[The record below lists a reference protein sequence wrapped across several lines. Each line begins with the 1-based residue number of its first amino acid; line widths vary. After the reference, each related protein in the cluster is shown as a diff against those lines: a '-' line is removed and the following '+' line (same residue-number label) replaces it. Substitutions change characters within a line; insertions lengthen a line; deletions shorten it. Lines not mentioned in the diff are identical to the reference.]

1 MKWSIGA
8 YERWRACRAQIFS
21 ARHTATWTRNNRPIQ
36 PIHETAKNVADLKVD
51 VCDFIVEIRKEN
63 GQQYP
68 SGTLYD
74 LLGGLS
80 LYLEREHG
88 FCNKLMSGAFREIR
102 NTLDNVM
109 KERSAEGIQ
118 GRQERD
124 YISKEH
130 EEILWN
136 KGILGE
142 DNPDKLRRTVFFLVG
157 TQFGL
162 RGNKEQHDLRRYP
175 DSQISI
181 IKVDGKDAL
190 IYREFTSKTRQ
201 GGIADRGKV
210 NPRISYAFCSG
221 FRPRCFVELFRKYM
235 FLGPKGNFHWPR
247 FYVQTDPK
255 WNPGSDYWYTNRPVG
270 KNTIGKYIQTMME
283 EAGIE
288 GHFRNHSTRKSTCT
302 RLFQEGVDPQLIKE
316 QTGHKSEAV
325 MRYKKSNLA
334 MKKQV
339 SDMLNVLPK
348 EMEDIRNSQQRL
360 LDNEVSKKEIIVDE
374 KVAAQDAK
382 VKSDPEHG
390 ARDSVVL
397 DTKKGL
403 DIEVPNAN
411 GLNFS
416 QLQGL
421 INIHLHFHQK

>member
-1 MKWSIGA
+1 M
-8 YERWRACRAQIFS
+8 
-21 ARHTATWTRNNRPIQ
+21 
-36 PIHETAKNVADLKVD
+36 
-51 VCDFIVEIRKEN
+51 
-63 GQQYP
+63 
-68 SGTLYD
+68 
-74 LLGGLS
+74 
-80 LYLEREHG
+80 
-88 FCNKLMSGAFREIR
+88 
-102 NTLDNVM
+102 
-109 KERSAEGIQ
+109 
-118 GRQERD
+118 
-124 YISKEH
+124 
-130 EEILWN
+130 
-136 KGILGE
+136 
-142 DNPDKLRRTVFFLVG
+142 VG
-157 TQFGL
+157 TRFGL

-181 IKVDGKDAL
+181 VKVDGKDAL

-201 GGIADRGKV
+201 GGIADCGKV
-210 NPRISYAFCSG
+210 NPRVSYAFCSG
-221 FRPRCFVELFRKYM
+221 YRPRCFVELFRKYI

-247 FYVQTDPK
+247 FYVQTDVN
-255 WNPGSDYWYTNRPVG
+255 WAPGSDYWYTNRPIG
-270 KNTIGKYIQTMME
+270 KNTLGKYIQTMM
-283 EAGIE
+283 AAAKIE

-348 EMEDIRNSQQRL
+348 EMDAIRNSQERL
-360 LDNEVSKKEIIVDE
+360 LKVESKANGEVQSENSDKVEK
-374 KVAAQDAK
+374 KVAAQDTKPAIK
-382 VKSDPEHG
+382 HVDG
-390 ARDSVVL
+390 GRDSVVL

>member
-1 MKWSIGA
+1 M
-8 YERWRACRAQIFS
+8 
-21 ARHTATWTRNNRPIQ
+21 
-36 PIHETAKNVADLKVD
+36 
-51 VCDFIVEIRKEN
+51 
-63 GQQYP
+63 
-68 SGTLYD
+68 
-74 LLGGLS
+74 
-80 LYLEREHG
+80 
-88 FCNKLMSGAFREIR
+88 
-102 NTLDNVM
+102 
-109 KERSAEGIQ
+109 
-118 GRQERD
+118 
-124 YISKEH
+124 
-130 EEILWN
+130 
-136 KGILGE
+136 
-142 DNPDKLRRTVFFLVG
+142 
-157 TQFGL
+157 

-210 NPRISYAFCSG
+210 NPRISYAFYSG

-255 WNPGSDYWYTNRPVG
+255 WNPGSDYWYTNTRPVG

-360 LDNEVSKKEIIVDE
+360 LDNEVSKKEIKVDE